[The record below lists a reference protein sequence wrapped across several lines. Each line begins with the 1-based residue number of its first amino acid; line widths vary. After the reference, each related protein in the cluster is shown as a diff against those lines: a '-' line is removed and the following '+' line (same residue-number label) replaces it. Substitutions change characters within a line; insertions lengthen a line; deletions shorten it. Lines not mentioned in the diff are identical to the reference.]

1 VEGFA
6 RWDLDVHT
14 HSEVE
19 SKRQDEPQPLNTR
32 VGSDQ
37 LGLTVKPISTEHCVR
52 IGQEAWS
59 RLTRCQLW
67 ADWLLVGE
75 ALDVGRMEAMRSAHV
90 NRPKGRRYNQDFGD
104 WLKANHF
111 DSIHKTTRSQLFKCL
126 EHRKEIE
133 TWRAILTIDQRQKLN
148 HPVAVLRRWQKTVA
162 KTSDDTE
169 PKRSPIAKLKGS
181 IFTLEEENTRL
192 KREVELGA
200 PFTPNDKP
208 TDQAAVVFR
217 ILHRS
222 PAAARALSRALN
234 KLARAA
240 QADAPQATSEVQA

>member
-1 VEGFA
+1 MG
-6 RWDLDVHT
+6 LDVHT

-19 SKRQDEPQPLNTR
+19 SKRQDQPQPLTT
-32 VGSDQ
+32 GIGFDQ

-59 RLTRCQLW
+59 RLTRCQVW
-67 ADWLLVGE
+67 TDWLLVGE
-75 ALDVGRMEAMRSAHV
+75 ALDAGRIEAMRSAHV
-90 NRPKGRRYNQDFGD
+90 NRPKGGRYNQDFGD

-111 DSIHKTTRSQLFKCL
+111 DGIHKTTRSQLFKCL

-133 TWRAILTIDQRQKLN
+133 TWRAVLTTDQQQKLN
-148 HPVAVLRRWQKTVA
+148 HPVAVLRRWQKAIA
-162 KTSDDTE
+162 KKPDDAE
-169 PKRSPIAKLKGS
+169 PKRSPIAKLKES

-192 KREVELGA
+192 KREVERGA
-200 PFTPNDKP
+200 PFTPSDKP

-217 ILHRS
+217 MVHCS
-222 PAAARALSRALN
+222 PSAARALSRALN

-240 QADAPQATSEVQA
+240 EAQAPQTTNKVQA